1 MSHPCIGVTLLS
13 LALLQS
19 LPCVASFSD
28 GEEILGCLLVQRKVP
43 AAALKAEALPPRS
56 TNADAD
62 AEPVILTRL
71 ENNVEEAGH
80 AADAV
85 SADALSLVNELSRLQ
100 ASLKKSQVTEAVAK
114 PLQHD
119 LLETLEAAHAML
131 TLPVPATSASPAQ
144 SSLDSL
150 LSMGSSDD
158 SISQVLGGNETTA
171 TPSTKKTWQDTASL
185 VLCFGGLFQP
195 QTGVIVWAGTSILL
209 ACTLLLVSAK
219 TALTSTPAEE
229 AEAD

>member
-1 MSHPCIGVTLLS
+1 MSHPCIRVTLLS

-19 LPCVASFSD
+19 FSCVTSYSD
-28 GEEILGCLLVQRKVP
+28 GEEISGCALVQR
-43 AAALKAEALPPRS
+43 KAEALPPRS
-56 TNADAD
+56 SNADAD

-71 ENNVEEAGH
+71 ESNVEEAGH

-85 SADALSLVNELSRLQ
+85 SADAFSLVSELSKLQ
-100 ASLKKSQVTEAVAK
+100 ALLKKSRVTEAVSK

-131 TLPVPATSASPAQ
+131 TLPVPAASASPPQ
-144 SSLDSL
+144 SNLESL
-150 LSMGSSDD
+150 LSIGALDE
-158 SISQVLGGNETTA
+158 SISQDLGGNETTA
-171 TPSTKKTWQDTASL
+171 TTSTKKTWQDTASL

-195 QTGVIVWAGTSILL
+195 QTGVIVWAGTSIFL

-229 AEAD
+229 EAEAD